1 MGCFTQLFYPNNNK
15 IIYDKINDYKYSYKS
30 CRNIINRYV
39 DIYLNFNYHKLQTIN
54 LEVLFEEIY
63 IIMLP
68 RYKVIDKHSVNRLI
82 LISIVNNIDPHFSN
96 TNIYKKSFFLLNNNI
111 KYDNIK

>member
-39 DIYLNFNYHKLQTIN
+39 DIYLNFCFV
-54 LEVLFEEIY
+54 E
-63 IIMLP
+63 
-68 RYKVIDKHSVNRLI
+68 
-82 LISIVNNIDPHFSN
+82 
-96 TNIYKKSFFLLNNNI
+96 FL
-111 KYDNIK
+111 